1 MGESREGRAEAGPEN
16 ATRLSMG
23 LCQRAAS
30 PTTSLRPWAG
40 ARRPGILESMPRHPR
55 GPWISNAIP
64 CPLDESDPIR
74 RAVSAACSSVRD
86 SGCRPLGYPAADVA
100 RQLPTVDQSALLPAR
115 EKSPL
120 ERPLAAIHA
129 ARSIDAHRVVP
140 QRRRRKDRFRT
151 AKAKFKRCGHGSFAP
166 Q

>member
-64 CPLDESDPIR
+64 CPLDESDL
-74 RAVSAACSSVRD
+74 
-86 SGCRPLGYPAADVA
+86 SGVLF
-100 RQLPTVDQSALLPAR
+100 RQLVHPFVIRDAARLATRQLMSPDNCQQSTNLR
-115 EKSPL
+115 CFQL
-120 ERPLAAIHA
+120 ERSSH
-129 ARSIDAHRVVP
+129 
-140 QRRRRKDRFRT
+140 
-151 AKAKFKRCGHGSFAP
+151 
-166 Q
+166 